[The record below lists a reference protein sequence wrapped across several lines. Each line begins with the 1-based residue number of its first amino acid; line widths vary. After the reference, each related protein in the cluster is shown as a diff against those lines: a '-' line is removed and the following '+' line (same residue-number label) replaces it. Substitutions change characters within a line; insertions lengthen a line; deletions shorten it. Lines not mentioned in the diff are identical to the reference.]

1 MSIRLAT
8 TRVSSDDTG
17 RLRIQRSWHVDTE
30 DEIFTVASENVSYRG
45 ISRSSYDSENWDAD
59 TIEGGYRVNITF
71 EGIDQEGPTRSERD
85 NALWNFQPAFEKEP
99 IEKHPAIDQLIDFYD
114 GQIDPETKRVTFPEV
129 YWRGTNSQGPS
140 QSNHWQAT
148 GNNRGAANLEK
159 NPLYGM
165 DESGYLAMTGV
176 ATCRYNTT
184 NPGQAMDGLGRVFE
198 RLPGNAPD
206 YEVTDRDWLKAPP
219 SIDEIG
225 DTDGRRWF
233 AVEERYM
240 LSEKGG
246 WPETVYDFI
255 DL

>member
-1 MSIRLAT
+1 MSVRLAT
-8 TRVSSDDTG
+8 TRVSTDDTG
-17 RLRIQRSWHVDTE
+17 RIRIQRSWHVDTE
-30 DEIFTVASENVSYRG
+30 DEIFDIVGTERSYRG
-45 ISRSSYDSENWDAD
+45 LSRSPAYNAENWDAD
-59 TIEGGYRVNITF
+59 TITGGYRVDLTF
-71 EGIDQEGPTRSERD
+71 EGVDLD
-85 NALWNFQPAFEKEP
+85 NGRNAPDDALWNFQPAFEKEP

-114 GQIDPETKRVTFPEV
+114 GQIDPETKRVTVPEA
-129 YWRGTNSQGPS
+129 YYRGANAQGPS

-165 DESGYLAMTGV
+165 DESGYLAMSGV

-184 NPGQAMDGLGRVFE
+184 NPGQAMARIGQVFE
-198 RLPGNAPD
+198 TLPYNAPD
-206 YEVTDRDWLKAPP
+206 YEVEDRNWLKAPP
-219 SIDEIG
+219 GIDELEPVEG
-225 DTDGRRWF
+225 QRWF
-233 AVEERYM
+233 AVEERFM